1 MPRGKHLV
9 RETRAGFRPIGTLK
23 EPVKPPP
30 KPIDAEQTAVPP
42 AYWRDRREK
51 KGD

>member
-9 RETRAGFRPIGTLK
+9 RRTPAGFRPIGKLK

-30 KPIDAEQTAVPP
+30 KPLDAEESAVPP

-51 KGD
+51 KRD